1 MSFVDVSEG
10 TIENPEEA
18 LSSSTSG
25 VDSVKCLAIYF
36 AKRKVLDHDYQ
47 DGDCQGIDIGR
58 GHLVSSSCFNLPGS
72 IHCGASGV
80 MDTRTYLLSVT

>member
-10 TIENPEEA
+10 TIEYLEEA

-25 VDSVKCLAIYF
+25 VDLIECLAIYF
-36 AKRKVLDHDYQ
+36 AKRKILDHDYQ
-47 DGDCQGIDIGR
+47 DGHCQGIDIGR
-58 GHLVSSSCFNLPGS
+58 GHLVSISCFNLLGS
-72 IHCGASGV
+72 VHGGASGV